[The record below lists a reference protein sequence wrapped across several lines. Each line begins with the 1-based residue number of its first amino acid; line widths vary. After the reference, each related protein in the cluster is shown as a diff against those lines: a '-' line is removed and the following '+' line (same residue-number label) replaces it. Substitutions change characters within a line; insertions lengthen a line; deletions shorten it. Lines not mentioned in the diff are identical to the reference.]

1 MKYQEIRLKE
11 LPAITKNLFT
21 QIENDGFLP
30 DSIISI
36 DRGGRLLGFQ
46 LSEVLKVPQYF
57 VSAHRR
63 VPLVKKLAKKFLP
76 LIPQTLRK
84 YLREKEL
91 QVNNRLEPRF
101 VDSSMVPLGI
111 GGNILCVD
119 DSLDTGATLKEAI
132 ENISL
137 SHHGIEQIKIAVINT
152 TNRTRIIE
160 PDYVVYT
167 DTILCFPWSDDSIE
181 KKEFQKIFS
190 AIPKRF

>member
-1 MKYQEIRLKE
+1 MKYQEIMLKE
-11 LPAITKNLFT
+11 LPVITKNLST
-21 QIENDGFLP
+21 QIYNDGFVP
-30 DSIISI
+30 NSIISI

-63 VPLVKKLAKKFLP
+63 VPFVKKLAKKFLP

-101 VDSSMVPLGI
+101 VDSTMVPQDI
-111 GGNILCVD
+111 RGNILCVD
-119 DSLDTGATLKEAI
+119 DSLDTGATLKEVI

-137 SHHGIEQIKIAVINT
+137 SHHGIKQIKIAVINT
-152 TNRTRIIE
+152 THKTRFIE
-160 PDYVVYT
+160 PHYVVYT
-167 DTILCFPWSDDSIE
+167 DTILCFPWSDDSLE

-190 AIPKRF
+190 AIPKSF